1 MLDFTDALYGAI
13 RSTEEGIDSLGQV
26 LNGILVENQP
36 FEKAQDAT
44 VASSTEPPARRP
56 VRVEQG
62 WDQTMTSLVQ
72 ERGPDRAQQRDSAVR
87 QSIADLMTQGGF
99 EDPSAP
105 TANEGLRGG
114 GGPVMVNTEPFR
126 RYAFGGGD
134 LGSIGVTPAERTG
147 FFETKRR
154 RYGLAPNQRV
164 RADGSVETHYIAAN
178 ALQAIMK
185 LVDESVARQLGS
197 MGVR

>member
-72 ERGPDRAQQRDSAVR
+72 
-87 QSIADLMTQGGF
+87 
-99 EDPSAP
+99 
-105 TANEGLRGG
+105 
-114 GGPVMVNTEPFR
+114 
-126 RYAFGGGD
+126 
-134 LGSIGVTPAERTG
+134 
-147 FFETKRR
+147 
-154 RYGLAPNQRV
+154 
-164 RADGSVETHYIAAN
+164 
-178 ALQAIMK
+178 
-185 LVDESVARQLGS
+185 
-197 MGVR
+197 